1 MDKAALIL
9 NTDGSVYHL
18 GLLPHEISTI
28 LLTVGDPDRV
38 SMISRHFDH
47 IEVRKQKREICT
59 HTGSYM
65 GKRLTVISTGMGTDN
80 IDIVLNELDA
90 LVNLDLNTGQPKENF
105 TPLTFIR
112 LGTSGAIQPD
122 TSIGSLLLSKKAI
135 GVDNLLHFYSP
146 PKEKETSFNRAIQVY
161 FNARFPGLTPY
172 SASANS
178 DLINHFSTSDY
189 TSGIT
194 VTHPGFYGPQGR
206 QGRLPIAFP
215 NWVQDLK
222 KFDYNGLRMTNF
234 DMETAG
240 IFALAELMGHRALSI
255 NAILANRW
263 LGTFSL
269 QPKKDTER
277 MIAAALASI
286 KTL

>member
-9 NTDGSVYHL
+9 NADGSVYHL
-18 GLLPHEISTI
+18 GLLPHEISTT

-38 SMISRHFDH
+38 SMISGHFDH

-90 LVNLDLNTGQPKENF
+90 LVNLDLKTGQPKENF

-122 TSIGSLLLSKKAI
+122 TSIGSLLLSKNAV
-135 GVDNLLHFYSP
+135 GVDNLMHFYSP
-146 PKEKETSFNRAIQVY
+146 IKEKETSFNRAVQVY
-161 FNARFPGLTPY
+161 FNSKFPRLIPY
-172 SASANS
+172 SAAANS
-178 DLINHFSTSDY
+178 DLINHFSTSDF

-215 NWVQDLK
+215 NWVHDLK
-222 KFDYNGLRMTNF
+222 KFEHNGLRMTNF

-240 IFALAELMGHRALSI
+240 IYALAELMGHRALSI
-255 NAILANRW
+255 NTILANRW

-269 QPKKDTER
+269 QPEKDTER
-277 MIAAALASI
+277 MVATALTSI
-286 KTL
+286 SKL